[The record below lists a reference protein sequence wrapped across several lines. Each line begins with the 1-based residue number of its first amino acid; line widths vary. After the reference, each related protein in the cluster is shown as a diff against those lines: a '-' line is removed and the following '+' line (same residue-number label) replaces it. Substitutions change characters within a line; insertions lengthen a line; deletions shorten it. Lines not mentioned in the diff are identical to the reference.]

1 MTSVEV
7 WTVQQVAKFLGIS
20 EQAVRKALKDKR
32 LEGKKFGNAW
42 MIDSDRILNTV
53 SSGYQPRKKQT
64 VQ

>member
-32 LEGKKFGNAW
+32 LEALSA
-42 MIDSDRILNTV
+42 MILPPGDYRNCNSYFSMT
-53 SSGYQPRKKQT
+53 
-64 VQ
+64 